1 MCVEEVFLMRLKVTK
16 SKNAASLYVIKSVYN
31 SKTQS
36 NTSVIVEKLGTEKE
50 LREKLNGQD
59 PYEWARNYIE
69 KLNEQEK
76 AEKRKVLVPFAQAK
90 LIEKDKQR
98 SFNGGY
104 LFLQQIYYALGL
116 DKICKDISSRHDF
129 DYDLNAILSRLV
141 YSRVLFPASKLA
153 TAEISKKFL
162 EEPGFEP
169 HQIYRALSVLAEES
183 DFIQQMLYK
192 NSLKYTNRK
201 TGIIYYDCTNYFFE
215 IEEPD
220 VDGDRQYG
228 KSKENRPNPIVQM
241 GLFMDGDGIPLAF
254 SINPGNT
261 NEQITLKPLE
271 QKLLDDFGMS
281 KFVVCTDAGLASTT
295 NRKFN
300 DMGERAFIT
309 TQSIKMLKQFLK
321 EWSLEESGW
330 HLPGSDKSYN
340 LSNLDKEKDYDKIFY
355 KERWINENG
364 LEQKLIVT
372 FSLKYKEYQQKIR
385 NGQIERAQK
394 VINSNPAK
402 LKKTNANDYRRFIN
416 QQNCTDDGEIAEHK
430 IYSINQERVAEEE
443 QYDGFYA
450 VCTNLTDDTTTV
462 VRINQKRWE
471 IEECFRIM
479 KSEFKA
485 RPVYLQRSD
494 RIQAHFMTCF
504 AALIVYRFLEKKLD
518 EKYTCSQLIQT
529 LQEMNFYQVAGEG
542 YIPTYTRTDLTD
554 ALHEAFEF
562 RTDYQIV
569 TNRQMKKIFRAT
581 KK

>member
-1 MCVEEVFLMRLKVTK
+1 MRLKVTK

-50 LREKLNGQD
+50 LREKLNGAD
-59 PYEWARNYIE
+59 PYEWAKNYIK

-76 AEKRKVLVPFAQAK
+76 EEKRKVLVPFAQAK
-90 LIEKDKQR
+90 RIDKDQQFL
-98 SFNGGY
+98 FNGGY
-104 LFLQQIYYALGL
+104 LFLQDIYYALGL
-116 DKICKDISSRHDF
+116 DKICKDISARHDF
-129 DYDLNAILSRLV
+129 NYDLNSILSRLV
-141 YSRVLFPASKLA
+141 YSRILFPASKLA
-153 TAEISKKFL
+153 TAELSGKFL

-183 DFIQQMLYK
+183 DYLQQMLYK

-201 TGIIYYDCTNYFFE
+201 TGIIFYDCTNYFFE

-220 VDGDRQYG
+220 TDGDRQYG

-254 SINPGNT
+254 SIHPGNT

-271 QKLLDDFGMS
+271 QKLLDDFGMA
-281 KFVVCTDAGLASTT
+281 KFVVCTDAGLASAS

-300 DMGERAFIT
+300 DKGGRAFIT
-309 TQSIKMLKQFLK
+309 TQSIKTLKQFLK
-321 EWSLEESGW
+321 EWALDEHGW
-330 HLPGSDKSYN
+330 KLPGADKTCC
-340 LSNLDKEKDYDKIFY
+340 LSELDMNEDYHKIFY
-355 KERWINENG
+355 KERWINENN

-372 FSLKYKEYQQKIR
+372 FSLKYKNYQQKIR
-385 NGQIERAQK
+385 NRQIERAQK
-394 VINSNPAK
+394 TIRSSPSGLAK
-402 LKKTNANDYRRFIN
+402 KNANDYRRFIS
-416 QQNCTDDGEIAEHK
+416 QQSCTADGEAAAHK
-430 IYSINQERVAEEE
+430 IYSIDHDRIREEE

-450 VCTNLTDDTTTV
+450 VCTNLTDDAPAV
-462 VRINQKRWE
+462 VRINHKRWE

-479 KSEFKA
+479 KSEFRA
-485 RPVYLQRSD
+485 RPVYLQRKD

-504 AALIVYRFLEKKLD
+504 IALIIYRFLEKKLG
-518 EKYTCSQLIQT
+518 EKYTCSQIIQT
-529 LQEMNFYQVAGEG
+529 LAEMNFYQIAGEG

-554 ALHEAFEF
+554 ALHETFGF
-562 RTDYQIV
+562 KTDYQIMS
-569 TNRQMKKIFRAT
+569 TTQMKKIFKAT